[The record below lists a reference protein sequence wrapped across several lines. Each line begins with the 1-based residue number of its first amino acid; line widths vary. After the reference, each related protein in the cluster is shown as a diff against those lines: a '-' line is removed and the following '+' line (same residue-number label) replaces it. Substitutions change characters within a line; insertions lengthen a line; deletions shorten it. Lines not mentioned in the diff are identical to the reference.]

1 MSRIKIKSEHETL
14 TRRKEKL
21 RDALS
26 IIIDSFELETGIFV
40 TRIDYTKN
48 QQMCGFNIDLDLELP
63 KGIR

>member
-1 MSRIKIKSEHETL
+1 MTTIKTEHETL

-26 IIIDSFELETGIFV
+26 VVIDSFELETGIFV
-40 TRIDYTKN
+40 TSINYTKN
-48 QQMCGFNIDLDLELP
+48 QQMCGFNINLDLELP